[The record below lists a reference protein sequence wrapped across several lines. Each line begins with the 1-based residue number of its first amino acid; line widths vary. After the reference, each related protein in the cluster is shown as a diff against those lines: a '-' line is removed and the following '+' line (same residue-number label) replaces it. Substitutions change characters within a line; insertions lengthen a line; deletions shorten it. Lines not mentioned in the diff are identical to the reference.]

1 MLCNPTSFYPGKIDD
16 MVFFRDNNLEKAD
29 IMNHY
34 NDLIAQC
41 KYSEASEYISR
52 QEGVFGFFAD
62 YFNLIEN
69 RIYNLQE
76 YLLNKPPKKQ
86 PFIHFDQKCLVSAEN
101 MSIFSDADE
110 AEPLDIIRLFSDDA
124 ASEALDVLQIFI
136 GDNEDEAEAFIDIWE
151 EEAEPP
157 DSTIDTVW
165 I

>member
-29 IMNHY
+29 IINHY

-101 MSIFSDADE
+101 MSIFSDDT
-110 AEPLDIIRLFSDDA
+110 